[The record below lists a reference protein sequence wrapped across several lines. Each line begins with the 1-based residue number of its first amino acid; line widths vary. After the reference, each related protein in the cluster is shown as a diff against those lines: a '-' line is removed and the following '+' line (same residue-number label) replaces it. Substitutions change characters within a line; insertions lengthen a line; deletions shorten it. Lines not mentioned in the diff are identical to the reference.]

1 MAKGHMNW
9 GEGEE
14 VNVIDQ
20 TSDETALGSGHDIRV
35 IIDDTNL
42 TRDEAAEGLERIRL
56 KLLDGQTSWP
66 LA

>member
-9 GEGEE
+9 GEGED
-14 VNVIDQ
+14 VSAIDQ
-20 TSDETALGSGHDIRV
+20 ASDATSLGAGHDIRV

-56 KLLDGQTSWP
+56 KLLDGQTAWP
-66 LA
+66 LV

>member
-20 TSDETALGSGHDIRV
+20 TSDATSLGSGHDIRV

-56 KLLDGQTSWP
+56 KLLDGQTDWP

>member
-1 MAKGHMNW
+1 MAKGHLNW

-20 TSDETALGSGHDIRV
+20 ASDANALGAGHDIRF

-56 KLLDGQTSWP
+56 KLLDGRTTYP